1 MAPTFHM
8 QSGGIPQ
15 RARRRNPGP
24 EGPATFFQ
32 YFLPAGLANA
42 RQLTTESHVPEADTA
57 DAELADK
64 GMRTAADRAAVVLA
78 GAKLRFAFSLNLES
92 ETSHEL
98 LHLLLERHAELI
110 EKDFAFLVSG
120 GSRNDGDVHALGILN
135 TVSFHFGEDG
145 VFP

>member
-1 MAPTFHM
+1 M

-15 RARRRNPGP
+15 RARRRNPEP

-64 GMRTAADRAAVVLA
+64 GMRTAADRAAVVTA
-78 GAKLRFAFSLNLES
+78 NGVFRSPF
-92 ETSHEL
+92 L
-98 LHLLLERHAELI
+98 LHEHRSLSH
-110 EKDFAFLVSG
+110 
-120 GSRNDGDVHALGILN
+120 
-135 TVSFHFGEDG
+135 
-145 VFP
+145 